1 MRPRAARDHAW
12 RAGMNYKFPGSSI
25 ENLLG

>member
-12 RAGMNYKFPGSSI
+12 RAGMNYKFCLSTVPR
-25 ENLLG
+25 LLN